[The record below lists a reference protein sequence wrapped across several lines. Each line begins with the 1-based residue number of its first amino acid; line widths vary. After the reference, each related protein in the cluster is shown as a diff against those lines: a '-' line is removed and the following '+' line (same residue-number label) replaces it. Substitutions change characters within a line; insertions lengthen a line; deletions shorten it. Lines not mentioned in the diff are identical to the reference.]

1 MLNAKSVHLFAWPF
15 ELCHGQTLD
24 GVRASITARGWKK
37 KERNF
42 LHPDDFMLLKYL
54 SSSARSIFCEDK
66 DICEI
71 YTLPVSEHAVYVV
84 DDFELPIFSLELHL
98 YHFGI
103 GILFIHI
110 KNDRYDEVNVIRK
123 INDCGRRIS
132 LPFLPD
138 SPEGFLLCADRLGI
152 RTETEEFITDFRRA
166 VRLWCDRKDSVEQD
180 VIDCLLQP
188 ADFLFR
194 LVGCSREQIETTS
207 DDRMFTFCL
216 LRDDRL
222 SSEIAQ
228 HDLEESDDLT
238 EEQGTDRFDER
249 TPHASEKPDDLTE
262 EQGTNRFD
270 ERTPHDSDKPNDLTE
285 RLYQIIF
292 VDPTDATCQNRKMRK
307 RLLQNAIYERWSDC
321 GTLYGVT
328 NFSMICITA
337 ESPSINAAV
346 VKPFLTEYKYL
357 VSLVLAQKIGISMFS
372 ELAGNIVKGVDDSK
386 LINKRQVK
394 NLINLQEQYITFKN
408 QLLILEAS
416 AQEQGID
423 LYQLLRQQ
431 MQISDEQAIL
441 DEQLESLYEVT
452 NVSNGNRL
460 EGVGIKLA
468 VLAIGVDIILNI
480 VLAILG

>member
-24 GVRASITARGWKK
+24 GVRASITARGWEK
-37 KERNF
+37 KERDF

-71 YTLPVSEHAVYVV
+71 YTLPVGEHAVYVV
-84 DDFELPIFSLELHL
+84 DDFELPIFSFELHL

-123 INDCGRRIS
+123 INDYGRRIS

-138 SPEGFLLCADRLGI
+138 SPEEFLLCADRLGI

-194 LVGCSREQIETTS
+194 LVGCSGEQIETTS

-238 EEQGTDRFDER
+238 E
-249 TPHASEKPDDLTE
+249 
-262 EQGTNRFD
+262 
-270 ERTPHDSDKPNDLTE
+270 

-307 RLLQNAIYERWSDC
+307 RLLQNAIYERWSDY

-337 ESPSINAAV
+337 ESPSINAEV